1 MAKSNRS
8 EAKKPLSVGTDE
20 NIDNK
25 IVKVLEE
32 TVTTEVMKR
41 LGAPLQAVV
50 HDAVAE
56 AIVAASHVG
65 DQPVKA
71 VQAAQDDDPHRPRAG
86 GRCAAVWDELD
97 RLRAEDDV
105 PMLSDIMKVGRQRK
119 WNENNTRV
127 EYYQWRKFHGIRG
140 RLGSRKASPRRSVI
154 NVPSYRGP
162 DRRSGASQVAA

>member
-56 AIVAASHVG
+56 AIVAASHVE
-65 DQPVKA
+65 DQPAKA
-71 VQAAQDDDPHRPRAG
+71 VQAAQDADPHRPRAG
-86 GRCAAVWDELD
+86 GRCAAVWEELD

-140 RLGSRKASPRRSVI
+140 RIGRRVGAPRRFPI
-154 NVPSYRGP
+154 NVPGYSGP
-162 DRRSGASQVAA
+162 DRRASASAA